1 MTDIS
6 QIEAQGQWLKFG
18 FRKSR
23 MSALVPV
30 RISREALEVHFGA
43 TADSVS
49 LVLAYTE
56 NRQAIDAKVQAKMK
70 PGTSYSLAQPLELR
84 TDDF

>member
-1 MTDIS
+1 MTDVS
-6 QIEAQGQWLKFG
+6 DVEAQGQWLKIN

-23 MSALVPV
+23 ISNLVPV
-30 RISREALEVHFGA
+30 RITREALEVHFGA

-56 NRQAIDAKVQAKMK
+56 NRQAIDAKVKAKMK
-70 PGTSYSLAQPLELR
+70 PGVIYTLAQPLELR
-84 TDDF
+84 TEDF